1 MNRQKL
7 FKAFFL
13 FSIPLLGTAALVTIL
28 FFGYLLSAR
37 SQPTTPADS
46 PVAKRPES
54 VAALPGMTTQNIVNA
69 LSQNNIPCYT
79 YETFN
84 EDFLRL
90 TCEQKTATTRF
101 FISIFTTDKI
111 SVHLIDAN
119 YTQFENPSDQQAV
132 LHLGELARLP
142 YKDEAA
148 EQAYTWV
155 AKTMPKLSGEPDDIK
170 TTTINGIKLKL
181 YGKPEDRS
189 LEIGEIP

>member
-1 MNRQKL
+1 MSRQKL

-13 FSIPLLGTAALVTIL
+13 FSITLLGTATIIAIL
-28 FFGYLLSAR
+28 FFSYLLSAR

-54 VAALPGMTTQNIVNA
+54 ITAIPGITTQDIINA
-69 LSQNNIPCYT
+69 LSQNNVPCNT

-90 TCEQKTATTRF
+90 TCEQKTSSARF
-101 FISIFTTDKI
+101 LISIFTTDKI

-119 YTQFENPSDQQAV
+119 YTQFQNPSDQQAV

-142 YKDEAA
+142 YKNGEA

-170 TTTINGIKLKL
+170 TTTINGVKLKL
-181 YGKPEDRS
+181 YGRPEDRS